1 VQAISA
7 STSSESHTHRTHSSH
22 FNLASPPDYRGC
34 PARIAEL
41 CASIRRP
48 CIFTLW
54 NLCPMSCC
62 CDGEENIQMR
72 IFFLR
77 NMQYLYPCPRRSQP
91 AWPAGCWAN
100 AVDLI
105 NEPKMPS
112 DKPLRLPQD
121 PSCCK
126 KMQQLQLWSR
136 KTLPNGPLIPLIK
149 YLKGVSSNMLHKFTF
164 NHQFNRWEMSK

>member
-1 VQAISA
+1 MAVQLELLSCV
-7 STSSESHTHRTHSSH
+7 HRSDVHVSSH
-22 FNLASPPDYRGC
+22 CGICALCRVAVMERKIYRC
-34 PARIAEL
+34 V
-41 CASIRRP
+41 
-48 CIFTLW
+48 F
-54 NLCPMSCC
+54 
-62 CDGEENIQMR
+62 
-72 IFFLR
+72 FFLR

-121 PSCCK
+121 PSCCCK